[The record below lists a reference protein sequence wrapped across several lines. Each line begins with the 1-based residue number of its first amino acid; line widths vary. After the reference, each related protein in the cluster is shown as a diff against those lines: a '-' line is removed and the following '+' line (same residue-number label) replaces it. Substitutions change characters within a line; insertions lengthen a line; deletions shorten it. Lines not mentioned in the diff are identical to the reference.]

1 MILDAAT
8 RSRSRDKSV
17 ENEIWSLLKNKSY
30 RQRKSKSDRSTF
42 QLRSKRSRSSWRR
55 SLATSRGNESH
66 SRQSLS
72 MPPFRI
78 PTCAGAEKAEAPARG
93 PRKQRRQQRFHS
105 MVSAGVAVIMGKL
118 AKGEAAL
125 AAKKQ
130 EAKGGAS

>member
-1 MILDAAT
+1 MLRVACMSTLRATGKFYLVEGADPGDVRAA
-8 RSRSRDKSV
+8 
-17 ENEIWSLLKNKSY
+17 
-30 RQRKSKSDRSTF
+30 
-42 QLRSKRSRSSWRR
+42 RSSWRR

-66 SRQSLS
+66 SRQSRTHLS